1 MPKYYTC
8 VGCIN
13 EEAQACIDDMR
24 RNTSFNLYTACNMD
38 NILYEITAI
47 DACCPTFN
55 DKGVLQYMGSNYPS
69 AFQCLEDV
77 GCRDST
83 WYRQLQLECEYICPL
98 TSNYT
103 IPGSTSSSCYA
114 TFSGS
119 RRNYY
124 LNVYTLLMSIICI
137 TLSFY
142 CI

>member
-55 DKGVLQYMGSNYPS
+55 DDGKLQYMGSNYPS

-119 RRNYY
+119 SRNYY